1 MPLRRKKSA
10 STSTLEPK
18 GTGSITTHP
27 GTRHAAILGVGGYRP
42 KRVVDN
48 HEICEVH
55 DSSDEWIRERSG
67 IVTRHFAGDGES
79 VVDMSEES
87 QVAYMHNV
95 VAVLAE
101 KCGETVAQTFV
112 EEEPHAGTR
121 RGS

>member
-1 MPLRRKKSA
+1 MACGFKHL
-10 STSTLEPK
+10 
-18 GTGSITTHP
+18 
-27 GTRHAAILGVGGYRP
+27 
-42 KRVVDN
+42 
-48 HEICEVH
+48 
-55 DSSDEWIRERSG
+55 
-67 IVTRHFAGDGES
+67 